1 VFAKAVKVNDDPK
14 KITVSAMA
22 NVFFMLIRVATT
34 YAFAQ
39 HFFEV
44 LG

>member
-1 VFAKAVKVNDDPK
+1 MFAKAVKVKDVPK
-14 KITVSAMA
+14 KMTVSAKA

-34 YAFAQ
+34 YAFTQ